1 MPLRASWYYGY
12 MRGTHEVITI
22 GTATRDAFL
31 SVPKEKICFEPGIK
45 KDVSGMQFAVG
56 GGAANAAVTFARQ
69 GLAVAAIFRAG
80 DDESGDAVV
89 RELGRE
95 GVDCLVSRDHDTA
108 TGFSAIMLH
117 EGGERTVFAYRG
129 AAEDMPE
136 AAIPIGKIKAK
147 WLYIVPSR
155 IDFEAIAKVV
165 AHAHKKGIAVA
176 MNPSAYYLENR
187 GARLKP
193 LLPKLAMLMVNRGE
207 AAALAGVP
215 PEDPSGIFRR
225 LDALMDGIAI
235 MTDGPKGA
243 WASDGRHMYRAGIFP
258 NRKLTDRTGAGDAFG
273 SGFVA
278 GMIAKGDVAYALR
291 LASANAAANVERI
304 GAHAGVLTKGEFE
317 RASRWKKLHITEH
330 EL

>member
-1 MPLRASWYYGY
+1 
-12 MRGTHEVITI
+12 MRGTHDVITI

-31 SVPKEKICFEPGIK
+31 SVPKEKICFEPGVK
-45 KDVSGMQFAVG
+45 KDVSSMVFAVG

-69 GLAVAAIFRAG
+69 GLAVGAIFRVG

-95 GVDCLVSRDHDTA
+95 GVDCWVSRDHDTA

-136 AAIPIGKIKAK
+136 AAVPVGKLKAK

-155 IDFEAIAKVV
+155 IDFEVIAKIV
-165 AHAHKKGIAVA
+165 AHAHKKGIAIA
-176 MNPSAYYLENR
+176 MNPSGYYLENR

-207 AAALAGVP
+207 AAALTGMP
-215 PEDPSGIFRR
+215 PEDASGIFRR
-225 LDALMDGIAI
+225 LDGLMGGIAI

-243 WASDGRHMYRAGIFP
+243 WVSDGRHMYRAGIFP
-258 NRKLTDRTGAGDAFG
+258 NKKVVDRTGAGDAFG
-273 SGFVA
+273 SGFVV
-278 GMIAKGDVAYALR
+278 GMIAKGDIPYALR

-304 GAHAGVLTKGEFE
+304 GAHQGMLTKSEFE
-317 RASRWKKLHITEH
+317 RAARWKKLHITCH

>member
-1 MPLRASWYYGY
+1 
-12 MRGTHEVITI
+12 MRGMHDVITI

-45 KDVSGMQFAVG
+45 KDVSDMEFAVG

-69 GLAVAAIFRAG
+69 GLSVAAIFRAG

-95 GVDCLVSRDHDTA
+95 GVECWVSRDHDTA
-108 TGFSAIMLH
+108 TGFSTIMLH

-136 AAIPIGKIKAK
+136 SAIPMGRIKAQ

-155 IDFEAIAKVV
+155 IDFEVIAKIV
-165 AHAHKKGIAVA
+165 AHAHKKGIAIA
-176 MNPSAYYLENR
+176 MNPSGYYLENR

-207 AAALAGVP
+207 AASLTGMP

-225 LDALMDGIAI
+225 LDVLMGGIAI

-243 WASDGRHMYRAGIFP
+243 WASDGRYMYRAGIFA
-258 NRKLTDRTGAGDAFG
+258 NKKVIDRTGAGDAFG
-273 SGFVA
+273 SGFVT
-278 GMIAKGDVAYALR
+278 GMVREGNIPYALR
-291 LASANAAANVERI
+291 LASANAAANVEVI
-304 GAHAGVLTKGEFE
+304 GAHAGVLTRAEFE
-317 RASRWKKLHITEH
+317 RGARWKKINITDH
-330 EL
+330 EF